1 MKGIKGFIIAGAII
15 FGIGLIAI
23 VVVLLQPGFSYDSSK
38 YPVKE
43 TINNYG
49 EILNLYY
56 EGDVEG
62 LVIESTTGDNTV
74 ITYDSEVMWYEVN
87 YNETTKSINII
98 QKTKKFGFSI
108 GNGRNDKPVVV
119 KINGNLEKL
128 VVDIDA
134 ASLEVKDL
142 TINSV
147 NINVDAGKASFE
159 NTIISKGKMDIDA
172 GKVEFEGKILS
183 SLDASVDAGS
193 IELELNQSESEF
205 TVNGRGNGS
214 IRLEIDVDAGDYDID
229 YLD

>member
-1 MKGIKGFIIAGAII
+1 MKIKGFLIAGSIV
-15 FGIGLIAI
+15 FGIGLIVLVI
-23 VVVLLQPGFSYDSSK
+23 VSLLPGFSYNNLK
-38 YPVKE
+38 YPVTEKQY
-43 TINNYG
+43 NYD
-49 EILNLYY
+49 EILNVYY

-62 LVIESTTGDNTV
+62 LVIEGTTGDNT
-74 ITYDSEVMWYEVN
+74 EAMWYEVN
-87 YNETTKSINII
+87 YNETTKSISII
-98 QKTKKFGFSI
+98 QKTKKYSFSI
-108 GNGRNDKPVVV
+108 GNSRNDKPVIV
-119 KINGNLEKL
+119 KINGDLEKL
-128 VVDIDA
+128 TVDIDA

-147 NINVDAGKASFE
+147 NISIDAGKASFE
-159 NTIISKGKMDIDA
+159 NTIISKGEMEIDA
-172 GKVEFEGKILS
+172 GKVEFEGKILT

>member
-1 MKGIKGFIIAGAII
+1 M
-15 FGIGLIAI
+15 
-23 VVVLLQPGFSYDSSK
+23 
-38 YPVKE
+38 
-43 TINNYG
+43 
-49 EILNLYY
+49 
-56 EGDVEG
+56 
-62 LVIESTTGDNTV
+62 IESTTGDNTV

-87 YNETTKSINII
+87 YNEETKTVSIH
-98 QKTKKFGFSI
+98 QKTKGFVFTI
-108 GNGRNDKPVVV
+108 GNSRNDKPVVV
-119 KINGNLEKL
+119 KINGDLEKL
-128 VVDIDA
+128 TVDIDA

-147 NINVDAGKASFE
+147 NISIDAGKASFE
-159 NTIISKGKMDIDA
+159 NTIISKGEMEIDA
-172 GKVEFEGKILS
+172 GKVEFEGKILT